1 MSSSTLLAELNRI
14 DKDIADQEKKK
25 AGFDKKASDLENKII
40 DTQKSIKSTTSSSMV
55 SSKRRQIE
63 GYGKDKAKAVQDSAN
78 CTDKISKLREKRNSK
93 NQQYQKALA
102 DEQKASAK
110 KQSQQMKS
118 IQDKYESRIR
128 DLETQLSAS
137 VTSAVNNMSE
147 ENFASDGEESYD
159 VFISHASE
167 DKEDFVDELVDEMR
181 KLDIKVWY
189 DTTAIKWGD
198 SIRAKIDEGLRK
210 SKFGIAVLSP
220 AYIAEGKYWTK
231 AELDALFQNDSAYGK
246 RLLPIWYNLTYDDL
260 MNYSPMLA
268 GRKGLQ
274 SKYVTTAGMAQQFR
288 ELLDDIYKD
297 E

>member
-25 AGFDKKASDLENKII
+25 AGFDKKASDLEKKII

-55 SSKRRQIE
+55 SSKMRQIE

-118 IQDKYESRIR
+118 IQDMYESRIR

-137 VTSAVNNMSE
+137 VTSAVDNMSE
-147 ENFASDGEESYD
+147 ENFASNGKASYD

-167 DKEDFVDELVDEMR
+167 DKEAFVDELVDELC

-210 SKFGIAVLSP
+210 SRFGIAVLSP
-220 AYIAEGKYWTK
+220 AYLAEGKYWTK

-274 SKYVTTAGMAQQFR
+274 SKYMTTAGMALQFR
-288 ELLDDIYKD
+288 ELLDEIHKD